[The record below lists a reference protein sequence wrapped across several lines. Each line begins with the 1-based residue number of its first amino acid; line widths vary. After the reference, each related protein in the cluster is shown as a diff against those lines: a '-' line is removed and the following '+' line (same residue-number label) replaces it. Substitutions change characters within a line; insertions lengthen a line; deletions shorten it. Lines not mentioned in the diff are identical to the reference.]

1 MQPEVVSYREAIS
14 RAVGDEMRAD
24 ARVLILGE
32 DIGESEGPLK
42 TTLGL
47 YKEFGAAR
55 VRDTPIAEEAFVGA
69 ALGLAVTG
77 YRPVV
82 EIMFADFLGVC
93 FDQIANSIAKHN
105 FMSGR
110 RMHVPLVIRA
120 IGGGT
125 LRFGPQHS
133 QTCESWF
140 MNVPGLRIVVPS
152 TPGEAYG
159 MIRAAIRD
167 PDPVLVLEHKG
178 LLATK
183 GSVTFGEQGIRDLDR
198 PQVVRAGKDLTIVA
212 SLAMVPRALQA
223 AARLEDL
230 EVSAEVI
237 DLRVIRPFAPATIIE
252 SVKKTSRLMTVEEQA
267 VTGGWGG
274 DVLAATVEQAF
285 DYLDAPP
292 MRLGLPELPLPY
304 SPPLEDLCIPSVDR
318 IVEAARA
325 QVARTL

>member
-32 DIGESEGPLK
+32 DIGDSEGPLK

-82 EIMFADFLGVC
+82 EIMFSDFLGVC
-93 FDQIANSIAKHN
+93 FDQIANSIAKHH
-105 FMSGR
+105 FMSGG
-110 RMHVPLVIRA
+110 RMHAPLVIRA
-120 IGGGT
+120 IGGGA

-152 TPGEAYG
+152 TPAEAYG

-167 PDPVLVLEHKG
+167 PDPVLVLEHKA

-183 GSVTFGEQGIRDLDR
+183 GPVTFGETGIRDLDR
-198 PQVVRAGKDLTIVA
+198 PHVVRLGDDVTIVA
-212 SLAMVPRALQA
+212 SLAMVPRAVQA

-230 EVSAEVI
+230 GVSAEVV
-237 DLRVIRPFAPATIIE
+237 DLRVIRPFAPGTVIE
-252 SVKKTSRLMTVEEQA
+252 SVKKTSRLVTVEEQA
-267 VTGGWGG
+267 VAGGWGSA
-274 DVLAATVEQAF
+274 VLAATVEQVF

-292 MRLGLPELPLPY
+292 IRLGLPDLPLPY

-318 IVEAARA
+318 IVEAARD
-325 QVARTL
+325 QVARSL